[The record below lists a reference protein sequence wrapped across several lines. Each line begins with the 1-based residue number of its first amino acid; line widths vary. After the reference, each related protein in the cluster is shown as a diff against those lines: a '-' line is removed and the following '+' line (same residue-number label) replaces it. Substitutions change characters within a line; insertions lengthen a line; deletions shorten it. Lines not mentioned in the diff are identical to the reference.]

1 MANGAVCKTVD
12 SWVRLPPPSLKRRFF
27 MDCGMVIINGPM
39 ADRVYNAMLE
49 SSEKSKSNKEKREKR
64 LREFEEHMKKKQRP

>member
-1 MANGAVCKTVD
+1 
-12 SWVRLPPPSLKRRFF
+12 

-39 ADRVYNAMLE
+39 AERVYNAMLE

-64 LREFEEHMKKKQRP
+64 LREFEEHMKKKQRA